1 MGSARR
7 ADPTTSH
14 SPIATVMTAIAASAG
29 TYDEMGAHW
38 DVQEHSPTFGSVPIG
53 FWHRG
58 READG
63 GINVK
68 KR

>member
-1 MGSARR
+1 
-7 ADPTTSH
+7 
-14 SPIATVMTAIAASAG
+14 MTAIAASAG